1 MFINISQIL
10 IKSGGYLK
18 YGYARVSTMHQDLQV
33 QLKQLENEN
42 CNKIYSEKYTGTNK
56 KRPEF
61 QKLIDMLQEGDTLVV
76 TKLDRFARSTQ
87 DALEIIKDLFNRNIK
102 VHVLNMG
109 IIENTPIGRLI
120 FTIFS
125 AFAEFERDMI
135 VERTQEGKMLAKQN
149 PDFREGRPKKFS
161 RQQINH
167 ALSLLENHSYKQVED
182 MTGISVSTLVR
193 ANKKKRAEKIIEK
206 ELI

>member
-1 MFINISQIL
+1 M
-10 IKSGGYLK
+10 K

-42 CNKIYSEKYTGTNK
+42 CDKIYSEKYTGTNK
-56 KRPEF
+56 KRAEF

-87 DALEIIKDLFNRNIK
+87 DALEIIKDLFERNIK

-109 IIENTPIGRLI
+109 VIENTPTGRLI
-120 FTIFS
+120 FTIFT

-135 VERTQEGKMLAKQN
+135 VERTQEGKILAKQN

-193 ANKKKRAEKIIEK
+193 AKKKSKAEQIRTKI
-206 ELI
+206 L